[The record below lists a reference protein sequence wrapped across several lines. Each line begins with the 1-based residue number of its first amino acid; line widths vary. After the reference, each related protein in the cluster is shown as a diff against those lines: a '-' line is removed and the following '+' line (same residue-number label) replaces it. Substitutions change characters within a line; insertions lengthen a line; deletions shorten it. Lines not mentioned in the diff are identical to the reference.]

1 MMGFDEAWLQE
12 MLRKNPHVK
21 CKQTLK
27 MKTKAQDI
35 FAELQNRAEK
45 RTKYNNKR
53 IKVDGIYF
61 DSKKEA
67 DYYSELKILLRA
79 KEIQGFSIQ
88 CTFVLEEGNEEIN
101 PICYVADFIVFE
113 NDGTANVIDT
123 KGMRT
128 DVYKLKKKMFE
139 KKFGMKIIEV

>member
-1 MMGFDEAWLQE
+1 MGFDETWLE
-12 MLRKNPHVK
+12 K
-21 CKQTLK
+21 TLK
-27 MKTKAQDI
+27 DNPFVKVHQQPNSLI
-35 FAELQNRAEK
+35 ELHNRAEK

-53 IKVDGIYF
+53 VKVDGILF
-61 DSKKEA
+61 DSMKEA
-67 DYYSELKILLRA
+67 DYYSELKLLLKA

-88 CTFVLEEGNEEIN
+88 CTFVLQEGNEEIN
-101 PICYVADFIVFE
+101 PITYIADFIVIGR
-113 NDGTANVIDT
+113 NGIASVIDT